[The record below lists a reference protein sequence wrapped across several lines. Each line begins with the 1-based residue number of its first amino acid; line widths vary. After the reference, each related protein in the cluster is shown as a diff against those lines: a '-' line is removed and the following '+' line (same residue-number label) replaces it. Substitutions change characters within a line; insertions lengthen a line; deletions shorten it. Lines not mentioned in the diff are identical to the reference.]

1 MSFIPLFILNTVIWG
16 TTWLAIKYQIEVVSP
31 IWSVVYRFG
40 LASLL
45 LLVFCLLTR
54 RNLGYSRVAHSIMAL
69 QGLFLFCLNYI
80 LYYIGTSYLISG
92 LVALIGACTIFF
104 NIINSYLFF
113 KMPIMIR
120 VVVGAS
126 IGFLGLAIVFS
137 NEIGKMYQETA
148 GLRGIIIGIMCCVL
162 GALIAS
168 FGNMTAVKLHRMQ
181 IPLLQGAAISMIYG
195 TLYSTVIAL
204 LFQQPLQFSFSPS
217 YLISLFYLT
226 IFGTIIA
233 FGCYLT
239 LLNNVGPARAGYI
252 SIITPLVAILIST
265 FFESFSWSYVTVIG
279 MILIIGGNVL
289 VLTKR
294 NPSVKASFQP
304 K

>member
-54 RNLGYSRVAHSIMAL
+54 RNLSYSRVAHSIMAL

-80 LYYIGTSYLISG
+80 LYYLGTSYLISG

-126 IGFLGLAIVFS
+126 IGFLGLAVVFS
-137 NEIGKMYQETA
+137 NEIGKMYQATA

-239 LLNNVGPARAGYI
+239 LLHNVGPARAGYI

-265 FFESFSWSYVTVIG
+265 FFESFSWNYVTVIG
-279 MILIIGGNVL
+279 MMLIIGGNVL